1 VSRAFWYLAR
11 ELAKSYALIGV
22 ALLVLFDLLAFI
34 TESQDIGD
42 AQYNV
47 LDALLVVIYSTPALL
62 VDLSPFIALLGTL
75 NAYDRLNAASE
86 LIALRAAGVSGMRL
100 GRVAAMTAV
109 GFVLV
114 IAAVEFVARPLR
126 LEASLLRI
134 HETTPTGNLLR
145 GSGFWVRTG
154 TMYVNVSALQDV
166 RGPTGIR
173 MFGFTDD
180 ARLSSYL
187 RATSAEMV
195 NPALWHLENVW
206 RKSYKDDGAP
216 NAPEIYA
223 EFDWKPTWD
232 RTTRLYDL
240 PIASLTIDELR
251 TRVAHHANG
260 SVGAQAEGE
269 MSELWRRLTLPLAV
283 VAYAF
288 LAVPFALLSN
298 IRGGRSARLAIG
310 AALAFLVY
318 IGQQVVL
325 NAGILAGLS
334 ISVTSAVLPAL
345 VLVFALSLM
354 RRMT

>member
-11 ELAKSYALIGV
+11 ELAKSYALIGI

-62 VDLSPFIALLGTL
+62 VDLSPFIALLATL
-75 NAYDRLNAASE
+75 NAYDRLNATSE

-100 GRVAAMTAV
+100 GRVAAMTA
-109 GFVLV
+109 GAFVV
-114 IAAVEFVARPLR
+114 MIAAVEFAARPLR

-145 GSGFWVRTG
+145 GSGFWIRTG

-166 RGPTGIR
+166 QGPTGIR
-173 MFGFTDD
+173 MFGFDD
-180 ARLSSYL
+180 AAHLSSYL

-195 NPALWHLENVW
+195 DPALWHLENVW
-206 RKSYKDDGAP
+206 RKSYQADGAP

-223 EFDWKPTWD
+223 EYDWKPTWD

-240 PIASLTIDELR
+240 PIASFTIDELR
-251 TRVAHHANG
+251 TRVTHHPNG
-260 SVGAQAEGE
+260 SVGAQAEV
-269 MSELWRRLTLPLAV
+269 SELWRRLTLPLAV
-283 VAYAF
+283 IAYAL
-288 LAVPFALLSN
+288 LAVPFALLAN
-298 IRGGRSARLAIG
+298 VRGGRSGRLAIG

-345 VLVFALSLM
+345 VLVFALLLM